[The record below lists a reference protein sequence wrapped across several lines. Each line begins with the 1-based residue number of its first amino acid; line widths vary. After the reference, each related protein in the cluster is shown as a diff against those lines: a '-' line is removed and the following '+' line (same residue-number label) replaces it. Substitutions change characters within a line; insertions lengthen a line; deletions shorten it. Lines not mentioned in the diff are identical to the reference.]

1 MALPTIDNS
10 LLSCLT
16 FLNEKEN
23 GTSLYAFQQYFIKKE
38 FVKAKDFDLR
48 DNKLGETTFKRILDY
63 TFYILNISELARG
76 DKTSFKITRR
86 GKMMLKDNPRRV
98 SLEYLEQ
105 EIATLQAYID
115 QNISNK
121 RWFDDCKKLNEKLS
135 ADGIKNKVLKVNPIP
150 RIEAEVLD
158 SQIESLLKRSQSLR
172 IKYNEEQVDTNLKY
186 PQIDVPNT
194 QQSLFPPQT
203 RIDVFCKDYEQK
215 IKVQLLKY
223 LQKED
228 PVEVFEKLV
237 LLIAFRLLYGEKY
250 PIEKMKEVCN
260 LTPKTGDGGKDGII
274 TKPNEKKYYTQ
285 AKRYADKNNITE
297 GMIRDFLGSV
307 GKSGIIGGYFVTT
320 SSFNDDA
327 LNAAKEADKDIN
339 LIDGKQLVEYMI
351 QFGIGLKEVPIP
363 SKLISGTIYEF
374 DEDAIKKIQ
383 NLDIPI
389 LSKKNK

>member
-1 MALPTIDNS
+1 
-10 LLSCLT
+10 
-16 FLNEKEN
+16 
-23 GTSLYAFQQYFIKKE
+23 
-38 FVKAKDFDLR
+38 
-48 DNKLGETTFKRILDY
+48 
-63 TFYILNISELARG
+63 
-76 DKTSFKITRR
+76 
-86 GKMMLKDNPRRV
+86 
-98 SLEYLEQ
+98 
-105 EIATLQAYID
+105 
-115 QNISNK
+115 
-121 RWFDDCKKLNEKLS
+121 
-135 ADGIKNKVLKVNPIP
+135 VLKVNPIP